1 MRDKVKIL
9 FNKRSVKITKT
20 ILGKSNK
27 DDKQR
32 VLIDFINFQE
42 YYRGDSTKKTR
53 HRSPLGFWYWKKEKP
68 PVQKETTTKVIK
80 FITPREVTEISY
92 LTTYNDARIGPDLR
106 PWNLGS
112 DSSSITDHQLDALNK
127 VVEEML
133 GEIETLKR
141 IEISFASSPYQ
152 TFPISYT
159 PHEFKTEL
167 LQDLF
172 EGLSKPQNDKE
183 KIISHGFDTRPSFR
197 G

>member
-1 MRDKVKIL
+1 MRDKVKTL
-9 FNKRSVKITKT
+9 FNKGSVKITKT
-20 ILGKSNK
+20 ILGKPNK
-27 DDKQR
+27 DRQR

-80 FITPREVTEISY
+80 FITPKEVTEISY

-127 VVEEML
+127 VVEEVL
-133 GEIETLKR
+133 GEIEALKG
-141 IEISFASSPYQ
+141 IEISGVRKHCQKPLSW
-152 TFPISYT
+152 TFY
-159 PHEFKTEL
+159 EFKTQL
-167 LQDLF
+167 MKDSF
-172 EGLSKPQNDKE
+172 GGLRKPQSDK
-183 KIISHGFDTRPSFR
+183 KK
-197 G
+197 